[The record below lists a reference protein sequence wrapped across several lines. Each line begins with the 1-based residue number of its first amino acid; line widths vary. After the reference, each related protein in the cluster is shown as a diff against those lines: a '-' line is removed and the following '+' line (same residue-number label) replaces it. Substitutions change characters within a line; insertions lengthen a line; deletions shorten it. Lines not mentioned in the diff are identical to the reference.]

1 MIAWYDIRPVC
12 QIGRKTCVYF
22 KHSHGYRETEK
33 KCFHVLGNLRTLS
46 CFILPLEAVAQRC
59 SLRKGVLRNFSKFAE
74 KNLCQRLIFNKVA
87 DLSPATLLKKR
98 PWHRCFPVNFAE
110 FLRTHAL

>member
-12 QIGRKTCVYF
+12 QIGKKPVFISNTHMDIERQ
-22 KHSHGYRETEK
+22 K
-33 KCFHVLGNLRTLS
+33 KCFHVLVNLRTLS